1 MTYLTE
7 FRLNWRSVLATFI
20 GISTGSALSHY
31 TMSLFAPELIKE
43 FGWSKAQ
50 FALVGSLP
58 FVTMLLTPFMGRF
71 ADRVGARIA
80 AIVGFVSMSLGFF
93 GLSAMTGNIY
103 EFFAIWLVQHIFGV
117 LSTSLVFS
125 RIIVERFDKAR
136 GTALSL
142 LMMGPPITGAVAA
155 PLLGML
161 ITDYGWRSALVAL
174 GIVSALGGVTFTV
187 MLGRRSRSGKAGAE
201 PKPVPP
207 KLSREELS
215 TLVKN
220 RTFLLLV
227 GGMFLINVPQVFAA
241 SQIKLIVLANGVPDT
256 LATWM
261 VSLYAVGVIMGR
273 LLFGLA
279 LDRVSAHILALFGL
293 SLPAIGYVI
302 LAAPISLVWLL
313 AFAVLIIGI
322 AQGAEG
328 DLASYMIS
336 RHFDLKNYSLIL
348 GFVKAGLDGGGAL
361 GAVILSYTLAVSDSY
376 SPFLLLVAVTTLLGA
391 FSFFMTGPDRSRSK
405 PVIPLATEAV

>member
-1 MTYLTE
+1 MTYLNE
-7 FRLNWRSVLATFI
+7 FRRNWHSVLATVI

-43 FGWSKAQ
+43 FGWSKSQ

-58 FVTMLLTPFMGRF
+58 FVTMLLTPFAGRF
-71 ADRVGARIA
+71 ADRVGARMAGIIGFIA
-80 AIVGFVSMSLGFF
+80 MSLGFF
-93 GLSAMTGNIY
+93 GLSMMSGNIY

-136 GTALSL
+136 GSALSL
-142 LMMGPPITGAVAA
+142 LMMGPPISGAVAA

-161 ITDYGWRSALVAL
+161 ITEHGWRTALVAL
-174 GIVSALGGVTFTV
+174 GVVSALGGLTYAL
-187 MLGRRSRSGKAGAE
+187 MIGRSRERTEKGAA
-201 PKPVPP
+201 KFTQP
-207 KLSREELS
+207 KLSREELMS
-215 TLVKN
+215 LVKSK
-220 RTFLLLV
+220 TFLLLV

-241 SQIKLIVLANGVPDT
+241 SQIKLIVLANGVPDA

-261 VSLYAVGVIMGR
+261 VSLYAVGVIAGR

-279 LDRVSAHILALFGL
+279 LDRVSAHFLALFGL

-302 LAAPISLVWLL
+302 LAMPLTIGWLL

-361 GAVILSYTLAVSDSY
+361 GAVILSYTLATTDSY

-391 FSFFMTGPDRSRSK
+391 ISFFLTGPDRTRNE
-405 PVIPLATEAV
+405 PVVPLATEAV